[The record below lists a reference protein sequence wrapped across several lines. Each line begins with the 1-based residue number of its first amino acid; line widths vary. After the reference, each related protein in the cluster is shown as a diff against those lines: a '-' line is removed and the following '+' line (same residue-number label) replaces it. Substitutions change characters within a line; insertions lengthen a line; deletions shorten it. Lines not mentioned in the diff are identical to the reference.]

1 MNRDEKLI
9 ELLIKA
15 GLHRNLAKAV
25 VYLSK
30 VKRAKAKEIERQADL
45 RQPEVSLTM
54 KKLKELKWVREREL
68 KKKGKGRP
76 HKEYELIV
84 SLKDIARELV
94 NAKREELNE
103 LKAKLSELEKL
114 LNIK

>member
-9 ELLIKA
+9 ELLTKI
-15 GLHRNLAKAV
+15 GLHRNLAKAI

-30 VKRAKAKEIERQADL
+30 VKRAKAKEVERNADL

-54 KKLKELKWVREREL
+54 KNLKERKWVREREV
-68 KKKGKGRP
+68 KRKGKGRP
-76 HKEYELIV
+76 TKEYELIV
-84 SLKDIARELV
+84 SLRDIVKELV

-114 LNIK
+114 LNLK

>member
-9 ELLIKA
+9 ELLTKI
-15 GLHRNLAKAV
+15 GLHRNLAKTI

-30 VKRAKAKEIERQADL
+30 VKRAKAKEIERHADL

-54 KKLKELKWVREREL
+54 KKLKELKWIREREV

-84 SLKDIARELV
+84 DLKDIVRELV
-94 NAKREELNE
+94 NAKRKELNE
-103 LKAKLSELEKL
+103 LKAKLSQFEKL
-114 LNIK
+114 LNLK